1 MPERRW
7 TILIVPEGSDSP
19 RTLNISDRAF
29 RWGRAAAAGTLLL
42 LLGGAMALG
51 RALPR
56 FGVAPLGATERGG
69 GGPLSGGES
78 AELRVALDALRD
90 TLASLGKRDQQL
102 RLAAGLPTGDSAA
115 WGEPGSVAGA
125 PDPADPRA
133 DVDSLIHKA
142 NALSRGFDEV
152 TTAITRNSAKYAA
165 TPSIMPT
172 AGWLTSQ
179 FTRSRYHPILHV
191 SRPHEGTS
199 PRRWAPPSSPPPPA
213 ASCRSPP
220 RRATVSCSRSTTG
233 TGP

>member
-56 FGVAPLGATERGG
+56 FGVATLGATERGG

-90 TLASLGKRDQQL
+90 TLASLG
-102 RLAAGLPTGDSAA
+102 
-115 WGEPGSVAGA
+115 
-125 PDPADPRA
+125 
-133 DVDSLIHKA
+133 
-142 NALSRGFDEV
+142 
-152 TTAITRNSAKYAA
+152 
-165 TPSIMPT
+165 
-172 AGWLTSQ
+172 
-179 FTRSRYHPILHV
+179 
-191 SRPHEGTS
+191 
-199 PRRWAPPSSPPPPA
+199 
-213 ASCRSPP
+213 
-220 RRATVSCSRSTTG
+220 
-233 TGP
+233 